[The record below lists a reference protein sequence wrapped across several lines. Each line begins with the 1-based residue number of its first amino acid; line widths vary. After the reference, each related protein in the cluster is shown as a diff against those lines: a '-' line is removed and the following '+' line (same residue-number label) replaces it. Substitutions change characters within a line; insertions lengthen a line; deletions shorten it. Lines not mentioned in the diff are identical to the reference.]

1 VVSTRLH
8 HEGEFMAKHG
18 KKYLAALAKIDENRW
33 YTPEEAVTLVKAT
46 HFVKFDSTVEIH
58 MRLGVDPRHADQ
70 QVRDVVVLPHGLG
83 KSVRVL
89 VFAQG
94 EGAALAR
101 EAGADFVADDD
112 ETIAKIQAGWTE
124 FDVSIATPDLMG
136 KVGRLGRVLGPRG
149 LMPNPKAGTVVPAE
163 DLPRVIQESKAGRV
177 EFRVDKTANL
187 HIPIGKASFGE
198 KQLYENLAALMEAI
212 KKARPASVKGTFIK
226 HITLTSTMGPGI
238 KLDPMQA
245 QSMTGQE

>member
-1 VVSTRLH
+1 
-8 HEGEFMAKHG
+8 MAKHG
-18 KKYLAALAKIDENRW
+18 KKYLAALAKIDINHW
-33 YTPEEAVTLVKAT
+33 YTPDEAVKLVKET
-46 HFVKFDSTVEIH
+46 NFVKFNSTIEVH
-58 MRLGVDPRHADQ
+58 LRLGVDPRHADQ

-94 EGAALAR
+94 EGATLAR
-101 EAGADFVADDD
+101 DAGADYVADDD
-112 ETIAKIQAGWTE
+112 ETINKIQGGWTD
-124 FDVSIATPDLMG
+124 FDVTIATPDMMG
-136 KVGRLGRVLGPRG
+136 KVGRLGRILGPRG

-163 DLPRVIQESKAGRV
+163 DLPRVINESKAGRV

-226 HITLTSTMGPGI
+226 RITLTSTMGPGI
-238 KLDPMQA
+238 KLDPIQA
-245 QSMTGQE
+245 QSMAIQE

>member
-1 VVSTRLH
+1 
-8 HEGEFMAKHG
+8 MAKHG
-18 KKYLAALAKIDENRW
+18 KKYLRALSKIDENHW
-33 YTPEEAVTLVKAT
+33 YTPEEAVALVKET
-46 HFVKFDSTVEIH
+46 HYVKFDSTVEIH

-83 KSVRVL
+83 KTVRVL

-94 EGAALAR
+94 EGATLAR
-101 EAGADFVADDD
+101 EAGADVVADDD
-112 ETIAKIQAGWTE
+112 ETIAKIQGGWTD
-124 FDVSIATPDLMG
+124 FDVAIATPDLMG

-149 LMPNPKAGTVVPAE
+149 LMPNPKAGTVVPPE

-212 KKARPASVKGTFIK
+212 KKARPASVKGIFIK
-226 HITLTSTMGPGI
+226 RITLTSTMGPGI
-238 KLDPMQA
+238 KLDPNQA
-245 QSMTGQE
+245 QSMTAVE